1 MRAGWATTG
10 EGRMSDEDLL
20 SEAKQRFL
28 DAQQDVDILRQKIA
42 VAQCPIQIGDTVTIV
57 DGGKTYEGVV
67 EHVGPA
73 MSAEELLGP
82 VVGAPTLWAASG
94 HRVNKTTGQIG
105 KWSFAIVSDSAEFLD
120 GKWVIAERSIEAFL
134 GLAPNNGR

>member
-1 MRAGWATTG
+1 
-10 EGRMSDEDLL
+10 MSDEVLL

-28 DAQQDVDILRQKIA
+28 DAQQDVETLRQKIA
-42 VAQCPIQIGDTVTIV
+42 VAQCPLQIGDTVMIV

-67 EHVGPA
+67 EHVGHA
-73 MSAEELLGP
+73 MSAAELLGP

-134 GLAPNNGR
+134 GLAPHNGR

>member
-10 EGRMSDEDLL
+10 EGRMSDEVLL

-28 DAQQDVDILRQKIA
+28 DAQQDVETLRQKIA
-42 VAQCPIQIGDTVTIV
+42 VAQCPLQIGDTVMIV

-67 EHVGPA
+67 EHVGHA
-73 MSAEELLGP
+73 MSAAELLGP

-105 KWSFAIVSDSAEFLD
+105 KWSFTIVSDSAEFLD

-134 GLAPNNGR
+134 GLAPHNGR